1 MEDNTEYETP
11 RRKSQRILNRS
22 EFYKINSGYTIKNKT
37 LNQLKYDLISN
48 ETQLMSAD
56 SVCSVASDACEKN
69 NNFGTVSD
77 RTKSLILQKL
87 SSNQPNGSSSDNDK
101 VITVYTSDY
110 SGSRTQEILSKTSA
124 NAGRQYFV
132 VERIVDSGIQSGD
145 SEISSNAASDRRL
158 ACGSDQTL
166 ALPNVAVSGQKT
178 TVSCDDGPVSN
189 TVVEDLQISNSASK
203 EIYKCEECDYSSKN
217 KHYLKQHVDLVHSSD
232 RPYKCPFCDYAGKRS
247 HALREHLIVHSNE
260 RPFECIHC
268 NATFRKK
275 GHLTNHIKLHTTHR
289 LLKCPIC
296 KDLVSEAGDNGLDVH
311 LRTVHN
317 TEKVYGCDLCDYVA
331 PSEQEIKGHIEI
343 KHVDDLGYKCS
354 VCNFLTKDR
363 SHFEVHFKQHIMHLA
378 ASKSSLPKL
387 PVAKPSSA
395 LLGQPTVIK
404 PVWIKCSACGFTAHD
419 AEVIREHMLNH
430 ISESVD
436 KLQQSILTTENVN
449 HNNTLEH
456 TLQNTISSKNKIFEL
471 QTLSPSKVIDLAN
484 SKTSMLFKCGYCDFE
499 STEGQSFMMHMSTH
513 KQSKVRGSQTASSSN
528 AALVKNI
535 ILSTKDHEQI
545 SCVGGCKPSSSLT
558 SMTVSTTSMLTP
570 VGNTSVEISNGVKMQ
585 ATLENIIPNASRT
598 LDKVNTL
605 QNKYPPVSLVVSGGM
620 AVQIDRETS
629 TSSTLLSVKSDM
641 SRQHVNSFQDLRSQ
655 SVRNQVE
662 TSRNKLFS
670 ESLQLS
676 TKEDTDNKTS
686 NQKQDKE
693 KEKAVVYYIT
703 PVSKQNT
710 VRNPTNVGFTHDSS
724 AGRFRCTICGYTCE
738 YQRTIK
744 AHIWKHSGHK
754 NIDYPMFQNGPLSIY
769 EDTSLTRNEENKLEP
784 VKNGSVVE
792 FKVSEQRPPNQG
804 NKSEAGETESVAA
817 SPIIVYEQSKIS
829 NVAPALAHL
838 LAARAMVGMKES
850 EIQKDDTTS
859 NLSDDGHLKQ
869 IVSVLTPTSQ
879 NTCKV
884 ERDGDQL
891 PGNRLP
897 VKVDIIPESASLA
910 DISKRSLI
918 VENNYSYWILAS
930 SRLNENKDG
939 PSDGQSVQGR
949 VLKRHSDELVQNV
962 VSSESVKKVK
972 FSELSHSPVNVVVES
987 VDSVTA
993 GEVYTGMRSQQGS
1006 PRLGYCKPQGEEVL
1020 ESELSDSGVS
1030 SEVTVITTP
1039 HDESLNKLSSSNP
1052 FLKHVLDKN
1061 DSHIKVSNSVFVD
1074 NKEGDRSLT
1083 KRERRVRSQESARQ
1097 KSDDVKGEE
1106 RRPSTPDETA
1116 KKRTFSAS
1124 SQESAVTLLSLLQ
1137 KGPNYNPA
1145 YPLGWKTQQ
1154 NTLVQPRGDKAID
1167 ESSEYLESTEL
1178 TQKPKSGISSSLLAV
1193 IEQLR
1198 ERSKSDI
1205 DDDVL
1210 SSVTRKGSKK
1220 RSRMNSVE
1228 SMSVLDI
1235 NNVEQVEVD
1244 GEMKYRCKL
1253 CHYMNDSTVLLRQH
1267 MRLHKTKQPFE
1278 CSLCD
1283 FIAGS
1288 SEALQDHMIQHCK
1301 VRVYQCK
1308 MCPSAF
1314 NYKSQLRAHMRAHNE
1329 QEIQCCDSC
1338 DFETKSQSALH
1349 SHVKT
1354 HFFGKQHACDICKEE
1369 FPTAFNLRVHKREKS
1384 CMKNMRCSYCD
1395 FIATGTRELKN
1406 HLRIHEAV
1414 KMCSQ
1419 CDYTTNNVIQLRHH
1433 YTEAHS
1439 EPKCELCGFTA
1450 VSVRSLKSHMKR
1462 HVNDQRFVQQPLE
1475 QYKCN
1480 LCGYVC
1486 HHLPSLKSHMW
1497 RHASNQNYSYEFTNE
1512 VINAAIDFDSVT
1524 EAQDTVE
1531 DDVTEFGKIIKN
1543 KLKNTC
1549 PRKSNDEPE
1558 PNAKIC
1564 CWVTFRCCQCGFET
1578 INKAELNL
1586 HMRVHSDVIKFT
1598 LEVPA
1603 KPSLDQTRS
1612 PVSKRFCTRVSQ
1624 QIREPT

>member
-1 MEDNTEYETP
+1 MEDSAEYETP

-22 EFYKINSGYTIKNKT
+22 EIYKISSGYTIRNKT
-37 LNQLKYDLISN
+37 VQRNLNQLKHDLVCN
-48 ETQLMSAD
+48 ERQLMSSD
-56 SVCSVASDACEKN
+56 SVSSIASDVCEKN
-69 NNFGTVSD
+69 SNSGTVSD

-87 SSNQPNGSSSDNDK
+87 SSNQPNGSSSSDTGK

-110 SGSRTQEILSKTSA
+110 SSSRTQEILSKTSA
-124 NAGRQYFV
+124 NPGRQYFV
-132 VERIVDSGIQSGD
+132 VERIVDSGIQTGD
-145 SEISSNAASDRRL
+145 SDISSNADSDDRV
-158 ACGSDQTL
+158 AGGSDQTL
-166 ALPNVAVSGQKT
+166 PLINVSVSGQKT

-189 TVVEDLQISNSASK
+189 PVVEDLQISNSSSK

-311 LRTVHN
+311 LRSVHN

-331 PSEQEIKGHIEI
+331 PNEQEIKRHIEV

-354 VCNFLTKDR
+354 VCNFLSKDR
-363 SHFEVHFKQHIMHLA
+363 SHFEVHFKQHIMQLA

-387 PVAKPSSA
+387 PVAKPPAASI
-395 LLGQPTVIK
+395 GQPTIIK

-430 ISESVD
+430 ISESAD
-436 KLQQSILTTENVN
+436 KLQQSTMTTESVKHDNPVE
-449 HNNTLEH
+449 NTS
-456 TLQNTISSKNKIFEL
+456 QSTISSKNNHFDL
-471 QTLSPSKVIDLAN
+471 QTLLPSKVIELTS
-484 SKTSMLFKCGYCDFE
+484 SKTPMLFKCGYCDFE
-499 STEGQSFMMHMSTH
+499 STEGQSFMIHMSTH
-513 KQSKVRGSQTASSSN
+513 KQTKVHDSQTTASSN
-528 AALVKNI
+528 VLVKNI
-535 ILSTKDHEQI
+535 ILSTNDNGQV
-545 SCVGGCKPSSSLT
+545 SSVSGCKQSPSLT
-558 SMTVSTTSMLTP
+558 SLTVRTTSMLTP
-570 VGNTSVEISNGVKMQ
+570 VGSTSVEDSDSVQMQ
-585 ATLENIIPNASRT
+585 VSSENIIPNAAQT
-598 LDKVNTL
+598 LDKLNII
-605 QNKYPPVSLVVSGGM
+605 QNKYPPGSLFVSSSMAAQIVS
-620 AVQIDRETS
+620 DREALA
-629 TSSTLLSVKSDM
+629 SSTLLSAKSDM
-641 SRQHVNSFQDLRSQ
+641 SQQNHDSFQNLMSEA
-655 SVRNQVE
+655 VLNQVE

-670 ESLQLS
+670 ENVQLS
-676 TKEDTDNKTS
+676 TKEDTDDTTS

-693 KEKAVVYYIT
+693 KEKAIVYYIT

-710 VRNPTNVGFTHDSS
+710 VRNPTNVGFTHDSC

-769 EDTSLTRNEENKLEP
+769 EDTGLTRNDENKLEP
-784 VKNGSVVE
+784 VQNGSVVE

-804 NKSEAGETESVAA
+804 KKGEAGETTESVAV

-850 EIQKDDTTS
+850 EIQKDE
-859 NLSDDGHLKQ
+859 SDDHLKK
-869 IVSVLTPTSQ
+869 IVSVLPPTSQ

-884 ERDGDQL
+884 ERDGDLL

-897 VKVDIIPESASLA
+897 VKVEIIPESVNLA
-910 DISKRSLI
+910 AISKRSLI
-918 VENNYSYWILAS
+918 SENKYSYWILAS

-939 PSDGQSVQGR
+939 TRDCQSVQGR
-949 VLKRHSDELVQNV
+949 RLKRHSDELVQNAV
-962 VSSESVKKVK
+962 LSDSGKKVK
-972 FSELSHSPVNVVVES
+972 FNELSQSPLNVVVES
-987 VDSVTA
+987 VDTVTT
-993 GEVYTGMRSQQGS
+993 GEGYTGMRSQQGS
-1006 PRLGYCKPQGEEVL
+1006 PRLGYYKSLGETVL

-1039 HDESLNKLSSSNP
+1039 HDEPLDKLSSSSL
-1052 FLKHVLDKN
+1052 FLTPGSDKSG
-1061 DSHIKVSNSVFVD
+1061 SHIKVSNSSFVD
-1074 NKEGDRSLT
+1074 NQEGDRSLT
-1083 KRERRVRSQESARQ
+1083 KRERRVKSQESARL
-1097 KSDDVKGEE
+1097 KSPDVKGEE
-1106 RRPSTPDETA
+1106 RRPSTPDGTTR
-1116 KKRTFSAS
+1116 KRTFSAS

-1145 YPLGWKTQQ
+1145 YPVERKAQQ
-1154 NTLVQPRGDKAID
+1154 NTLVQLREDKTVD
-1167 ESSEYLESTEL
+1167 TNSEYLEGSEL

-1205 DDDVL
+1205 DDDGF
-1210 SSVTRKGSKK
+1210 SSVTRKGTKR
-1220 RSRMNSVE
+1220 RSRRNSLE
-1228 SMSVLDI
+1228 IASALDI
-1235 NNVEQVEVD
+1235 DNVEQVGVD

-1283 FIAGS
+1283 FIARS

-1354 HFFGKQHACDICKEE
+1354 HYFGKQHACDICKEE

-1384 CMKNMRCSYCD
+1384 CMKNMRCSYCE

-1497 RHASNQNYSYEFTNE
+1497 RHASNENYSYEFTNE

-1531 DDVTEFGKIIKN
+1531 DDVTEFGRIIKH

-1603 KPSLDQTRS
+1603 KPSSDQT